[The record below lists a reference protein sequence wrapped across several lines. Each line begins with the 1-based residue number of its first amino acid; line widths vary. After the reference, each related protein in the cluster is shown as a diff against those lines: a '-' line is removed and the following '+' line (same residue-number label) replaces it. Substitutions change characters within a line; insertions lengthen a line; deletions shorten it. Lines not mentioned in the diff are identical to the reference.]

1 MRTIT
6 LEPLRWLERPS
17 RVRIV
22 GESWDPKAYFQVT
35 SPRDIA
41 RMAIGRPV
49 EEMPRIVGIL
59 SPAHH
64 LVSAMA
70 LDKLFKAP
78 PPDLAVN
85 MREAL
90 LQTQFMNSHIRKLYF
105 FLSSSANPFQSF
117 RIRDNPEMTSF
128 PGQLVDETMGCLA
141 LAQEAATILGGRAD
155 HPVSAPPGGVGRFL
169 KDPYYERL
177 SEIAERCVGF
187 VRKLARLL
195 RGNVFL
201 GSKTMDDLAER
212 RFHPM
217 PFVTAHNGSGNLIVR
232 NAEGKEDDQAPA
244 DKVFEKIGL
253 RREPWSYE
261 AFAYIKDKGWSTH
274 EPESSGSLYFVGPLA
289 RLNSGN
295 ALPYPL
301 AEEERQSLVKTL
313 GEFPHFSVA
322 AAYWSL
328 VVELIQAAER
338 FVELASQDKLTG
350 PSIRTMPSQRGEIG
364 YAILESPQGLIA
376 HRYKINDLAL
386 VENVEILDSAAQN
399 NALLCLLVKK
409 AVEKSLSLKE
419 RTEETKRRIELS
431 LLPF

>member
-117 RIRDNPEMTSF
+117 RMRDN
-128 PGQLVDETMGCLA
+128 
-141 LAQEAATILGGRAD
+141 
-155 HPVSAPPGGVGRFL
+155 
-169 KDPYYERL
+169 
-177 SEIAERCVGF
+177 
-187 VRKLARLL
+187 RK
-195 RGNVFL
+195 
-201 GSKTMDDLAER
+201 
-212 RFHPM
+212 
-217 PFVTAHNGSGNLIVR
+217 
-232 NAEGKEDDQAPA
+232 
-244 DKVFEKIGL
+244 
-253 RREPWSYE
+253 
-261 AFAYIKDKGWSTH
+261 
-274 EPESSGSLYFVGPLA
+274 
-289 RLNSGN
+289 
-295 ALPYPL
+295 
-301 AEEERQSLVKTL
+301 
-313 GEFPHFSVA
+313 
-322 AAYWSL
+322 
-328 VVELIQAAER
+328 
-338 FVELASQDKLTG
+338 
-350 PSIRTMPSQRGEIG
+350 
-364 YAILESPQGLIA
+364 
-376 HRYKINDLAL
+376 
-386 VENVEILDSAAQN
+386 
-399 NALLCLLVKK
+399 
-409 AVEKSLSLKE
+409 
-419 RTEETKRRIELS
+419 
-431 LLPF
+431 